1 MQLKVLPMKY
11 QIRPSLL
18 PLFFALS
25 ACSWMPHWACHYY
38 RLETGTSFVVGSW
51 NYSPMESYLSLVV
64 YSILIGL
71 NVLAVGIPNIRITS
85 ALASGLLH
93 LAIGS
98 LHIYRLWSPFAFEV
112 FGYEWSLG
120 ASLREV
126 FIVVP
131 FGILCLLVAS
141 PVVRR
146 KREMISPI
154 S

>member
-1 MQLKVLPMKY
+1 MKHEFNKNV
-11 QIRPSLL
+11 L

-38 RLETGTSFVVGSW
+38 RLETGSSFIVGSW
-51 NYSPMESYLSLVV
+51 SFSPTDSYLSLFV

-71 NVLAVGIPNIRITS
+71 SVLAVGIPNVRITS

-98 LHIYRLWSPFAFEV
+98 LHIYRLWSPFTFEV

-126 FIVVP
+126 FFVFP
-131 FGILCLLVAS
+131 FGILCLYIAAVLVS
-141 PVVRR
+141 RKGDPKPNLLVR
-146 KREMISPI
+146 P
-154 S
+154 